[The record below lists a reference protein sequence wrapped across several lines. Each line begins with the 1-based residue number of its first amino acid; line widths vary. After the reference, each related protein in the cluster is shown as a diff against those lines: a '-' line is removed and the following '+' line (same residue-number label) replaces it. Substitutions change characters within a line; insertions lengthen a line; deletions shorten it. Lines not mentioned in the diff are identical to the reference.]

1 MWQTERLI
9 GTIER
14 QLALAVVAEES
25 FGPEPTLAEL
35 VRDPITHS
43 LMLADHVEHD
53 ELDALL
59 QRARAQ
65 LFVSRLI

>member
-43 LMLADHVEHD
+43 LMLADHVEPD

-65 LFVSRLI
+65 LFVSRRK

>member
-1 MWQTERLI
+1 MRQSDTLI

-14 QLALAVVAEES
+14 QLALTVIAEES

-43 LMLADHVEHD
+43 LMLADHVEHGD
-53 ELDALL
+53 LDALL

-65 LFVSRLI
+65 LFVSGRK